1 MPRRAAIAL
10 IAIWGFSTHGIAA
23 AHSAAQNEAWPSLQS
38 AGAFMVNDIRY
49 KTDGKWSLAW
59 QSLYPAHKFVA
70 RRSVYVAC
78 EESTPWAAPVQSFDV
93 VGIKRA
99 SFRIPGGGIVQGAA
113 VAISIG
119 VGGTSPRDPLTFTH
133 TFHVVPVD
141 GHWTW
146 LLSPERYSLYRHDG
160 CGSFPAA

>member
-1 MPRRAAIAL
+1 
-10 IAIWGFSTHGIAA
+10 
-23 AHSAAQNEAWPSLQS
+23 
-38 AGAFMVNDIRY
+38 MVNDIRY

-59 QSLYPAHKFVA
+59 QTLYPAHKFVA

-78 EESTPWAAPVQSFDV
+78 EQSTPWPAPIQSFDI

-113 VAISIG
+113 VAIRIG
-119 VGGTSPRDPLTFTH
+119 VGWYGPRDPLTFVH
-133 TFHVVPVD
+133 TFHLVPVD

-146 LLSPERYSLYRHDG
+146 LLSPQRYAVYRHDG